1 MSLGISNEDN
11 NVTGLLSVVD
21 PDGAVSLAITTDP
34 INGTATINNNGEW
47 TYTPNVNFHG
57 IDQFTVTITDSDNIS
72 ITQFI
77 NVAVL
82 SVDDPPTIT
91 GDISG
96 TGTVNNNVTGTLNVT
111 DPDGAVSYSVTT
123 QATSGTATI
132 DANGAWTYVPN
143 TDFLLVQMNLPLLL
157 QMLKT
162 LQQLKLLV

>member
-1 MSLGISNEDN
+1 MCLQ
-11 NVTGLLSVVD
+11 
-21 PDGAVSLAITTDP
+21 
-34 INGTATINNNGEW
+34 INNNGEW
-47 TYTPNVNFHG
+47 TYTPNANFHG

-143 TDFLLVQMNLPLLL
+143 TDFTGTDEFTV
-157 QMLKT
+157 T
-162 LQQLKLLV
+162 LTDAENFTATQVISLTIA